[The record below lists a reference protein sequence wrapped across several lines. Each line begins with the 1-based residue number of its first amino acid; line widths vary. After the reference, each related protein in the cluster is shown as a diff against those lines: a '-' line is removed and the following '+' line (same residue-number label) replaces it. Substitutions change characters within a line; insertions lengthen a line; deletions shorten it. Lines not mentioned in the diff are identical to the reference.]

1 MTGKNE
7 TFPGSE
13 RSMKRVVFII
23 CGGPIGDLS
32 FLQTQRERYRP
43 VCLICA
49 DGGARHI
56 HALGLTPDL
65 IVGDMDS
72 LDGKLQRAFTT
83 QGSRILRYPEAK
95 DETDSQLA
103 LEMAFMMSPDE
114 IRIYGALGARIDHTL
129 ANLTLL
135 TAAADR
141 GIEAHLLDEWC
152 EILLVRRMAVIVG
165 EIGQT
170 VSLFAFGGDAAGVT
184 LEGFEYP
191 LRDATISV
199 SRPIGISNRLTA
211 AQGTISVESGDLIA
225 VRYLKMDCFPKGA

>member
-1 MTGKNE
+1 
-7 TFPGSE
+7 
-13 RSMKRVVFII
+13 MKRVVFVI
-23 CGGPIGDLS
+23 CGGPIGELD
-32 FLQTQRERYRP
+32 FLQTERERHQP

-49 DGGARHI
+49 DSGARHLYV
-56 HALGLTPDL
+56 LGLTPDL

-72 LDGKLQRAFTT
+72 LNGELQRDFVG
-83 QGSRILRYPEAK
+83 QGSRIMRYPEAK

-103 LEMAFMMSPDE
+103 LEMAFMMMPDE

-141 GIEAHLLDEWC
+141 GIETRLVDQWC
-152 EILLVRRMAVIVG
+152 EIFLVRQKAAVEG

-170 VSLFAFGGDAAGVT
+170 VSLFAFGADVTGVT

-191 LRDATISV
+191 LRNATITL
-199 SRPIGISNRLTA
+199 SRPVGVSNRLTA
-211 AQGTISVESGDLIA
+211 AQGIISVGSGDLLA
-225 VRYLKMDCFPKGA
+225 VRYFKAGHFPQGA